1 VLHPH
6 ASGEVRGGSRA
17 TFRRGVSNPAEPF
30 PFKHLIRD
38 TQPGLPKFPA
48 VVTC

>member
-1 VLHPH
+1 MIGIDRDAPR
-6 ASGEVRGGSRA
+6 ASEGLDAEA
-17 TFRRGVSNPAEPF
+17 VSYT
-30 PFKHLIRD
+30 HLD